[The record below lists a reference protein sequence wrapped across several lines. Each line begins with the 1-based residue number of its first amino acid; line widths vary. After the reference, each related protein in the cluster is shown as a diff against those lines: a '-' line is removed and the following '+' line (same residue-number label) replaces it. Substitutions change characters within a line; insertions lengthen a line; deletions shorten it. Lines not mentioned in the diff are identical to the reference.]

1 MGISNYIAN
10 KNKRIYHYKPNYKIR
25 RENHWNLIKLKAL
38 HIYLGVFLASV
49 FLSLTLGLL
58 AAMTCKTHYC
68 HIKIK

>member
-10 KNKRIYHYKPNYKIR
+10 KNKRVYHYKPNYKIMKTKL
-25 RENHWNLIKLKAL
+25 EFNQLKAL
-38 HIYLGVFLASV
+38 HIYLGVFLC
-49 FLSLTLGLL
+49 LTLGLL